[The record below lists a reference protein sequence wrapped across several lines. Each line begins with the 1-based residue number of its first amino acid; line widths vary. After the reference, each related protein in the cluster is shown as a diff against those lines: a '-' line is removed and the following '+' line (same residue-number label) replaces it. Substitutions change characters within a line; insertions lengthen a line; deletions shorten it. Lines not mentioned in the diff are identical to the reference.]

1 MRGIWVNGEIEN
13 RQCVY
18 FANHNSHGDFI
29 LLWSVL
35 PAPIRD
41 KTRPV
46 AGADYWLGSRLKR
59 FIGTAVFNAV
69 LIERKASLR
78 HTNPIE
84 KMATALDQG
93 SNLIIFP
100 EGTRNTSDNVLLPL
114 KSGLFHLASSR
125 PDIDLVPVWIE
136 NLNRVLPKGTYL
148 PIPMIC
154 TVTFG
159 NPIHLNPKETRQDF
173 LKRAETALLDLHSRN
188 SETADCPI

>member
-1 MRGIWVNGEIEN
+1 M
-13 RQCVY
+13 
-18 FANHNSHGDFI
+18 
-29 LLWSVL
+29 LWSVL

-78 HTNPIE
+78 QTNPIE

-100 EGTRNTSDNVLLPL
+100 EGTRNTTDNVLLPL

-173 LKRAETALLDLHSRN
+173 LKRAETALLDLHSRDG
-188 SETADCPI
+188 ETADCPI